1 MDLVAVLAGVGSAV
15 CFAVASALEQSAAKR
30 EQTSRSL
37 DPRLILR
44 LAHQPRWLLG
54 WIPEAVGAG
63 LQALALSR
71 APLTFVE
78 PLLISGLFLAIP
90 LAAALNRRRMH
101 VWDFGIVALGGSGLV
116 VFLLAAQ
123 PRPGV
128 PQPSL
133 AGWLGVALWAGPAL
147 AVCLVAAGRATGPLR
162 GALLGIATGLLF
174 GIGASLLKTLAEE
187 LTTDP
192 LSVLT
197 SPQVYVLAVVGG
209 CAVVLNQ
216 HAFQSGRIAVPLTA
230 IVILDPLTS
239 VLIGVTAF
247 HEGLS
252 TAWPQIGFQA
262 VGVLAM
268 AGGIWLAA
276 ISQANGRNGPP
287 ASPTG
292 ARPERPG

>member
-30 EQTSRSL
+30 EQLSRPL
-37 DPRLILR
+37 DPRLIIR
-44 LAHQPRWLLG
+44 LAHQPRWLLS
-54 WIPEAVGAG
+54 WIPEAAGAG

-71 APLTFVE
+71 APLAFVE
-78 PLLISGLFLAIP
+78 PLLVSGLFLAIP
-90 LAAALNRRRMH
+90 LAAALDRRRIH
-101 VWDFGIVALGGSGLV
+101 VSDFGVVALGGSGLAI
-116 VFLLAAQ
+116 FLLAAQ
-123 PRPGV
+123 PRPGLS
-128 PQPSL
+128 QPSL

-147 AVCLVAAGRATGPLR
+147 AVCLVAGERAHGPLR
-162 GALLGIATGLLF
+162 GALLGIATGLLY
-174 GIGASLLKTLAEE
+174 GIGASLLKTLAAD

-197 SPQVYVLAVVGG
+197 TPQVYVLAVVGG

-247 HEGLS
+247 HERLS

-262 VGVLAM
+262 LGVLAM

-276 ISQANGRNGPP
+276 TSQADTRNGSPAPP
-287 ASPTG
+287 AG
-292 ARPERPG
+292 AHPERSG